1 MRKILLCSLI
11 VFLFIVDGCTSQEL
25 APDKR
30 GYIVKVGDKV
40 EDFEVKLLDGSIKK
54 ISQFKAPV
62 LVLNFFASWCI
73 VCREEIP
80 HIEKEIWQPLKD
92 KGIVI
97 IGVNYKEKPLVA
109 EKAVK
114 EIGMTYPIA
123 LDENGKIFEKFAR
136 GGVTRN
142 IVLDKNLNII
152 FLTRLFD
159 KKEFDQMKTVINS
172 YLNKSSELEYSKI
185 NEEQKMSQNVLQ
197 DLTGLN
203 KKIFLEYDGHHKI
216 HLEGKIF
223 YADNDKIEIGVSLFD
238 EDIVSKK
245 YDKKTKSF
253 RIGYRHYDGVR
264 IAILPMTKFTIPTT
278 AEKVIISDYK

>member
-1 MRKILLCSLI
+1 MRKILFSSLI
-11 VFLFIVDGCTSQEL
+11 ILLFIVNGCTSREVV
-25 APDKR
+25 PDER

-40 EDFEVKLLDGSIKK
+40 KDFEVKFLDGSIKK

-73 VCREEIP
+73 VCRKEIP

-97 IGVNYKEKPLVA
+97 VSINYKEKPLVA

-114 EIGMTYPIA
+114 EIGMTYPVA
-123 LDENGKIFEKFAR
+123 LDENGRIFEKFAR

-142 IVLDKNLNII
+142 IVLDENLNII

-159 KKEFDQMKTVINS
+159 KNEFDQMKTVINS
-172 YLNKSSELEYSKI
+172 YLNKFPKPEYSNI

-197 DLTGLN
+197 DLAGLN
-203 KKIFLEYDGHHKI
+203 KKIYLEYDGQNKI
-216 HLEGKIF
+216 HLEGKVF
-223 YADNDKIEIGVSLFD
+223 STDNDKIEIGVSLFE

-245 YDKKTKSF
+245 YDKESKIF
-253 RIGYRHYDGVR
+253 RIGYRHYQGIR
-264 IAILPMTKFTIPTT
+264 IAVLPMTKFNVPYDVKKI
-278 AEKVIISDYK
+278 AIFDCK

>member
-1 MRKILLCSLI
+1 MRKILLCILI

-25 APDKR
+25 VPDKR

-40 EDFEVKLLDGSIKK
+40 NDFEVKLLDGSIKK

-73 VCREEIP
+73 VCRKEIP
-80 HIEKEIWQPLKD
+80 YIEKEIWQPLKD
-92 KGIVI
+92 KGIMI

-172 YLNKSSELEYSKI
+172 YLNKSSEPEYSNI

-203 KKIFLEYDGHHKI
+203 KKIYLEYDGHHKI

-223 YADNDKIEIGVSLFD
+223 SADNDKIEIGISLFD

-245 YDKKTKSF
+245 FDKKTKSL
-253 RIGYRHYDGVR
+253 RIGYCHYDGVR

-278 AEKVIISDYK
+278 AEKVIVFDCK

>member
-1 MRKILLCSLI
+1 MRKILFCSVI
-11 VFLFIVDGCTSQEL
+11 VFLLIVNGCSSQQL
-25 APDKR
+25 IPDKR

-40 EDFEVKLLDGSIKK
+40 NDFEVKLLDGSIKK

-73 VCREEIP
+73 VCWKEIP

-123 LDENGKIFEKFAR
+123 LDENGKIFEKYAR

-142 IVLDKNLNII
+142 VVLDKNLNII

-159 KKEFDQMKTVINS
+159 EKEFDQMKSVIIS
-172 YLNKSSELEYSKI
+172 YLNKSSKPENSDI
-185 NEEQKMSQNVLQ
+185 NEAQKMSQNVLQ
-197 DLTGLN
+197 DLTGVN
-203 KKIFLEYDGHHKI
+203 KKILLEYDGHHKI

-223 YADNDKIEIGVSLFD
+223 SADNDTIEIGISLFD

-245 YDKKTKSF
+245 YDKKTKYF

-278 AEKVIISDYK
+278 AEKVIIFDYK